1 MKSLTLIYTVPMIID
16 PINKMV
22 QKEIPSINIYNLY
35 DDKILSLFDQSL
47 DIVKDRFQKLV
58 DLSKDSDLIVVTCS
72 SLSRIAKEID
82 PSIIL
87 VDEYMFK
94 ATQSFNK
101 ILLVAT
107 APTTLDPSMKGIREH
122 NKNAQINT
130 LHVLNAIESL
140 KIGDKNKHD
149 NLVLDAIKQEIS
161 KNEYDCIVM
170 AQASLAHLQDQ
181 IEEISKLKVLT
192 NIIQMIQQIKQEI
205 AHANK

>member
-16 PINKMV
+16 PINKIV
-22 QKEIPSINIYNLY
+22 QKEIPGIKIYNLY

-101 ILLVAT
+101 IDRKSV
-107 APTTLDPSMKGIREH
+107 
-122 NKNAQINT
+122 
-130 LHVLNAIESL
+130 V
-140 KIGDKNKHD
+140 
-149 NLVLDAIKQEIS
+149 
-161 KNEYDCIVM
+161 
-170 AQASLAHLQDQ
+170 
-181 IEEISKLKVLT
+181 
-192 NIIQMIQQIKQEI
+192 
-205 AHANK
+205 